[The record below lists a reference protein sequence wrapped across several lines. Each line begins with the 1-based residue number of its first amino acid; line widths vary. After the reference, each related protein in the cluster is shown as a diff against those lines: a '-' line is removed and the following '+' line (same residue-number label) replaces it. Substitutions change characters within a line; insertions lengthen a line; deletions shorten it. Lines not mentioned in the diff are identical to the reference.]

1 MNLSFKILSKMNIKR
16 NIRMNSHPSLNLES
30 ILDLAFLYAKPWLLK
45 LSSVP
50 LTRNVEP
57 FKDCVFIK

>member
-1 MNLSFKILSKMNIKR
+1 MNIKR